1 MDAIAVLAAY
11 LIGAVPFSQ
20 IVSRRL
26 TGVDL
31 RTVGTGTVSG
41 TGLYRVAGLWPLVV
55 GGSLDVAKGAAAATL
70 AGDDDR
76 LAVLVSAAVVTG
88 HCWSVFLRGAGGRGL
103 SPSMGA
109 LAVLAWPG
117 ALLLLAAL
125 AVGKLLDETSLA
137 AFIADLL
144 LVPVLSAAVGWQG
157 AALGLAVVVPMVLKR
172 LRGNARPQPGGGL
185 RTYWARLLY
194 DSDQYGSAPAAPGGP
209 PGGLRGGL
217 D

>member
-1 MDAIAVLAAY
+1 MDALAVLAAY
-11 LIGAVPFSQ
+11 LLGAIPFTQ

-41 TGLYRVAGLWPLVV
+41 TGLYNVAGLWPLVL
-55 GGSLDVAKGAAAATL
+55 GGGLDVAKGAAAAML
-70 AGDDDR
+70 AGDDKR

-88 HCWSVFLRGAGGRGL
+88 HCWSVFLGGAGGRGL

-109 LAVLAWPG
+109 LAIFAWPG

-125 AVGKLLDETSLA
+125 AVGKLADETGLA

-144 LVPVLSAAVGWQG
+144 LVVVLSTGSGWQG
-157 AALGLAVVVPMVLKR
+157 AALALALVVPMVLKR
-172 LRGNARPQPGGGL
+172 LMGNARPQPGGGL

-194 DSDQYGSAPAAPGGP
+194 DADQHGAAADAPADP
-209 PGGLRGGL
+209 PKGIRGGL